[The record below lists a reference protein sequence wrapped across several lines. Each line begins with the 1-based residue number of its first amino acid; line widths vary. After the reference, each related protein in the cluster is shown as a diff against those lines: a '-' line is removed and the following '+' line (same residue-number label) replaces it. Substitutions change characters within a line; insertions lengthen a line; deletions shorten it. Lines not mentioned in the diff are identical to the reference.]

1 MKIQITNHAKQR
13 YRERML
19 NGSHETNILPLML
32 KQIREGKDIT
42 DKLYDKIPRFIL
54 YLYEK
59 YNELGQR
66 IIQNNDEIFIL
77 KQPDKSIDVTYVLT
91 CIKNDKY
98 LSNFENTSLS
108 REEIFLKISQIKN
121 SLRKR

>member
-1 MKIQITNHAKQR
+1 MKVQITNHAKQR

-19 NGSHETNILPLML
+19 NGSHDINILPLML

-42 DKLYDKIPRFIL
+42 ENIYDKIPRYIL

-59 YNELGQR
+59 YGELGQR
-66 IIQNNDEIFIL
+66 IVRNGDEIFIL
-77 KQPDKSIDVTYVLT
+77 KQPDKSIECVYVLT
-91 CIKNDKY
+91 CIKNENY

-108 REEIFLKISQIKN
+108 RAEIFLKIKQIKSKLKN
-121 SLRKR
+121 